1 MKKGTI
7 RIENLIFLGT
17 YTNGYR
23 ILQKLMRYIMTKL
36 TKTNVVC
43 VMTIKRNKKK

>member
-1 MKKGTI
+1 MKKEMI

-23 ILQKLMRYIMTKL
+23 ILQKLTIYHDE
-36 TKTNVVC
+36 TN
-43 VMTIKRNKKK
+43 KS